1 MKIAR
6 LRELIPAAV
15 LVTAV
20 FALYAVTAG
29 FGYLRFDDPDY
40 TFACPFVKNG
50 LTWTGVKEAF
60 INVRHGA
67 IWMPI
72 TWLSYMVDIAFFGPG
87 AGPHHVVNA
96 LLHAANAVLLVALGR
111 RLAGCAARGAA
122 HTATGPGAWRWALVV
137 LVAFWA
143 LHPQR
148 VEAVAWIASRKE
160 LLWAFFTL
168 WGLLAWH
175 KGRGLVACGCCA
187 LACMS
192 KPTAMV
198 FPFLALLIGR
208 EKEVGGIGPLR
219 ALGTLR
225 PLGGLGIFRAL
236 GALMALVA
244 LAAVTGGL
252 AVYSQMHPEGMA
264 AKDLFYAGWGE
275 RLLNAA
281 VAIGLYMWQ
290 MAVPVGLHLDYRV
303 VPGGWPVDGVLG
315 LVAFGVVA
323 AGAICAA
330 RGAMRTGS
338 GKGVIWGLAWLL
350 AALAPTLGIFGSF
363 GEHARADRFLYVP
376 AMAVPLVVARWWVK
390 GFKDLKGLKGFWGGL
405 VGWVPWL
412 AVGYLAF
419 LVAQAVPLI
428 LSYRTDEAAFARAL
442 ACDANHGRALE
453 HVGEA
458 RCAAAHDPAQPG
470 AVRATALD
478 DGIAMLR
485 RSQELRPRDV
495 TAGKLAY
502 ALMKRGR
509 AADWDEI
516 RSICSGQRTSDKE
529 QRGRVADAA
538 RGQATEP
545 LNDTLADRDQKGQA
559 LEALGTAELR
569 AREWRAAAEHLSRA
583 ILAPGRFYSAEDAQL
598 KLAFALHNGGQRA
611 AARRLF
617 AELARSTRADISA
630 RAEQACSSLNR
641 SPNAMLFW

>member
-1 MKIAR
+1 MKGERI
-6 LRELIPAAV
+6 RELIPAAV

-29 FGYLRFDDPDY
+29 FGFLRFDDPDY

-50 LTWTGVKEAF
+50 LTWSGVKEAF
-60 INVRHGA
+60 ANARHGA

-72 TWLSYMVDIAFFGPG
+72 TWLSYMIDIAFFGSG

-96 LLHAANAVLLVALGR
+96 LLHAANAVLLLALGR
-111 RLAGCAARGAA
+111 RLGGCATRGAT
-122 HTATGPGAWRWALVV
+122 HTVKGGWHWGLVALV
-137 LVAFWA
+137 ACWA

-187 LACMS
+187 LACMC

-198 FPFLALLIGR
+198 FPFLALLVGR
-208 EKEVGGIGPLR
+208 EKTVGGV
-219 ALGTLR
+219 
-225 PLGGLGIFRAL
+225 RAL
-236 GALMALVA
+236 GALLPLMA

-281 VAIGLYMWQ
+281 VAIGLYVWQ
-290 MAVPVGLHLDYRV
+290 MVVPVGLHLDYRA

-315 LVAFGVVA
+315 LAAFGVVA
-323 AGAICAA
+323 GLVICAA
-330 RGAMRTGS
+330 RGATRTG
-338 GKGVIWGLAWLL
+338 GAAMWRGVVWGLGWFLVT
-350 AALAPTLGIFGSF
+350 LAPTLGIFGSF

-376 AMAVPLVVARWWVK
+376 AMFLPLAFARWGK
-390 GFKDLKGLKGFWGGL
+390 LKGVKALML
-405 VGWVPWL
+405 
-412 AVGYLAF
+412 GYLAF
-419 LVAQAVPLI
+419 LVVQAVPLI
-428 LSYRTDEAAFARAL
+428 LSYRTDEAAFSRAL
-442 ACDANHGRALE
+442 AYDANHGRALA

-458 RCAAAHDPAQPG
+458 RCAAAYDPAREG
-470 AVRATALD
+470 AARAALLD
-478 DGIAMLR
+478 EGIAMLR
-485 RSQELRPRDV
+485 RSQEVRPRDV

-509 AADWDEI
+509 VADWDEI
-516 RSICSGQRTSDKE
+516 RSICSGQRTMDKG
-529 QRGRVADAA
+529 QRGRLNDAS
-538 RGQATEP
+538 RGQGTEP
-545 LNDTLADRDQKGQA
+545 LSGTLADRDQKGQA

-569 AREWRAAAEHLSRA
+569 TREWRAAAEHLSRA

-598 KLAFALHNGGQRA
+598 KLAFALHNGGQHT

-617 AELARSTRADISA
+617 GELAKSTRADISA
-630 RAEQACSSLNR
+630 RAEEACSVLRR